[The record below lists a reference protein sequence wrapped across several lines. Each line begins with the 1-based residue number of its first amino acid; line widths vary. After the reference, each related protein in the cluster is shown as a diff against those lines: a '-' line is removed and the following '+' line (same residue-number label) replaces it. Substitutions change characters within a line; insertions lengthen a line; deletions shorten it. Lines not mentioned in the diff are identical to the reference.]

1 MSENG
6 EFNRRLRDRI
16 LAAFD
21 LAYSVG
27 DAEIAGRL
35 REALEMAERQPGGDK
50 TERLGYDLPNPS
62 SIWAQF
68 VAARNEYEQACA
80 GDGEDQDARSR
91 AFEGMKEAYRR
102 WSLS

>member
-1 MSENG
+1 MSQNG

-21 LAYSVG
+21 LAHTAG
-27 DAEIAGRL
+27 DAEIVGRL
-35 REALEMAERQPGGDK
+35 REALELAERQAGGHNAGRRD
-50 TERLGYDLPNPS
+50 YDLPAES

-68 VAARNEYEQACA
+68 VAARNAYKEACA
-80 GDGEDQDARSR
+80 GGAEDADARFR
-91 AFEGMKEAYRR
+91 AFEGVKEAYRR